1 MDITI
6 TNGQLTATINP
17 KGAELTSLKSSDGN
31 EYIWEGD
38 PAFWGK
44 HSPVLFP
51 IVGTLKN
58 NSYLYEGTIYALSRH
73 GFARDAIFTVIEKT
87 ESSAVFSL
95 SSNNDSRTVY
105 PFDFELQL
113 SYTLS
118 NKALQLQ
125 YTVINKGSIKMPFSI
140 GAHPAFALPGN
151 FESYSLAFEKEEP
164 LVSRQLE
171 NDLLSAKTD
180 TLTAPKGLLPL
191 SYSLFENDALIF
203 TSLRSREI
211 TIVKAG
217 RDILKVSFNDFP
229 HLGIW
234 TKKDAPFICIEPW
247 QGYSDAPGTKG
258 NLIEKEGIVILGGK
272 ESYTAGLAVQILE

>member
-58 NSYLYEGTIYALSRH
+58 NSYLYKGTIYALSRH

-87 ESSAVFSL
+87 ESSTVFSL

-118 NKALQLQ
+118 NKTLQLQ

>member
-58 NSYLYEGTIYALSRH
+58 NSYLYEGIIYALSRH

-118 NKALQLQ
+118 DKTLQLQ

-164 LVSRQLE
+164 LVSTQLE